1 MANVCLCRGVSE
13 ETIIEAVKNGAT
25 SFEEVKEETG
35 GGAGGCRGGRCKG
48 NIEMIIEKNK

>member
-25 SFEEVKEETG
+25 SFEEVKEETDA
-35 GGAGGCRGGRCKG
+35 GAGGCRGGRCKC